1 MVKLLDSTI
10 EALKAAGTPI
20 VLPKGASL
28 WSEGDAS
35 DSAALLVEGF
45 LDVVHATKG
54 ADGEEAEVV
63 LRTVGPG
70 SLVGEIGCLDDV
82 ARSASVRARTDSH
95 LVRIP
100 ADAFRELVDS
110 RPDLMQ
116 GLFREQTSR
125 VRSLSRQVS
134 RHRHRAITDSL
145 TGLYNFGFFQERLEL
160 EVSRARETGDPIALA
175 MFDLDH
181 FKAFN
186 DTHGHPEGNRVLVR
200 LAALLRSCGRRGDV
214 VARYG
219 GEEFVVLLYG
229 AGRQDAVA
237 LAEGVR
243 RRVEEVFGTSG
254 QLPSPIT
261 VSGGVA
267 LFPDDAHDGD
277 TLVASADAR
286 LYAAK
291 RKGRNRVES

>member
-1 MVKLLDSTI
+1 MVQILDSTLD
-10 EALKAAGTPI
+10 ALRAAGEPI
-20 VLPKGASL
+20 ALPEGLYL
-28 WSEGDAS
+28 WYEGEVA
-35 DSAALLVEGF
+35 DSAALLLEGL
-45 LDVVHATKG
+45 LDVVHATQG
-54 ADGEEAEVV
+54 TDGEEAEVV

-70 SLVGEIGCLDDV
+70 SLVGDIACLDGL
-82 ARSASVRARTDSH
+82 ARSASIRARSDAR

-100 ADAFRELVDS
+100 AAAFRGLVET

-134 RHRHRAITDSL
+134 RQRRRAITDSL
-145 TGLYNFGFFQERLEL
+145 TGLYNFGFFQERLEM
-160 EVSRARETGDPIALA
+160 EVSRARQTGDPIALA

-186 DTHGHPEGNRVLVR
+186 DSHGHPEGNRVLVR
-200 LAALLRSCGRRGDV
+200 LAVLLRACGRRGDV

-219 GEEFVVLLYG
+219 GEEFVILLYG
-229 AGRQDAVA
+229 AGREDAAA
-237 LAEGVR
+237 LAETVR
-243 RRVEEVFGTSG
+243 CRVEETFAAPGEFP
-254 QLPSPIT
+254 LPIT

-267 LFPDDAHDGD
+267 LFPDDAGD
-277 TLVASADAR
+277 PDALVAAADAR

-291 RKGRNRVES
+291 RMGRNRVES